1 MLKVLV
7 ANDDVTPMEFVV
19 VILERVFEKFRDE
32 ANKLM
37 LKAHRDG
44 RATCGVYAE
53 TRARQLASHATGL
66 AQQAGFP
73 LHFSLVDAS
82 GPN

>member
-19 VILERVFEKFRDE
+19 VTLEKVFEKSRDE
-32 ANKLM
+32 ATKLM
-37 LKAHRDG
+37 LEAHRDG
-44 RATCGVYAE
+44 QATCGVYAE
-53 TRARQLASHATGL
+53 TRARELASHATAL

-73 LHFSLVDAS
+73 LHFSLADAS